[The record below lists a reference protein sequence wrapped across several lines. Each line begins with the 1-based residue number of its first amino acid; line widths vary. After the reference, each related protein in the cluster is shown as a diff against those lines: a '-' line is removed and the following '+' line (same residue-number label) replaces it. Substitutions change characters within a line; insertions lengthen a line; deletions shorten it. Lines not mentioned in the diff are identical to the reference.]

1 MLSDLIVVGGGIVWM
16 CAYACKYDAWM
27 RLCEF
32 ERELARGK
40 INARVND
47 AGHAPFECSP
57 DDRIAVGVEA
67 GGIYVSMAIDEQ
79 MMCPFQPVV
88 SKKKEANRASAL
100 STFRYFI

>member
-1 MLSDLIVVGGGIVWM
+1 MLADLIVVGGGIMGM
-16 CAYACKYDAWM
+16 CAYACKYNAWM
-27 RLCEF
+27 RLGEF

-47 AGHAPFECSP
+47 AGHAAFKCSL
-57 DDRIAVGVEA
+57 DDSFSVRVEA
-67 GGIYVSMAIDEQ
+67 GGVYVSMAIDEQ